1 MRAEDVLPD
10 NMQERE
16 FRGQTV
22 RKGTIAAFI
31 ANAQTIGNPAASEAE
46 RATATDD
53 LIASVPSVRAIGVF
67 DVFAIRDP
75 RVQALIDASEAV
87 PAAQG

>member
-1 MRAEDVLPD
+1 MRAEDILPD

-16 FRGQTV
+16 FRGLTV

-31 ANAQTIGNPAASEAE
+31 ANAKTILNPTASEAE
-46 RATATDD
+46 LATATED
-53 LIASVPSVRAIGVF
+53 LVASVSSLRAIGVF

-75 RVQALIDASEAV
+75 RVQALVDASEAV
-87 PAAQG
+87 PAAQR